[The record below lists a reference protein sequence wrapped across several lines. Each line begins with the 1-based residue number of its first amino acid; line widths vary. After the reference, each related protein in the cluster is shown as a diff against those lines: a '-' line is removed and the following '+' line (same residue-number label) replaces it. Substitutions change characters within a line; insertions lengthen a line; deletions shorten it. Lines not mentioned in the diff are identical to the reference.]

1 MNLLK
6 YITKTASCPTFGDW
20 AIANKRTVKWGSQ
33 KRGDIVLFDFN
44 HNGTSDHIGI
54 VTKVGR
60 GCIETIEGNTGN
72 GSDTNGDG
80 VYRRTRYKNNVNY
93 FVRPNMPS
101 EYFELII
108 ATAEAQVGYREG
120 KNNNNK
126 YGAWFGANY
135 QPWCCQFVCWV
146 YAHCNGKEAP
156 IVPPTGTYT
165 GTVPNTLLKNGSK
178 GEAVKQLQSFL
189 NWYYAFNL
197 VVDGE
202 FGAMTEE
209 AVRRFQTTEGIT
221 SDGEFGS
228 QSYVKASLYRY
239 TNTVTINPPTV
250 TKPKKCVDTSY
261 WQGKITLTNWK
272 KVKANYDYA
281 IHRASYTSQNT
292 FQLNKDSTFD
302 NNMKY
307 AHEAGIKC
315 GAYHYSQATSV
326 AEAKKEAE
334 FLCDILKNYT
344 VDFYVVCDYEFG
356 NRLNSEIGSK
366 ASSIANAFCDVV
378 KSYGYKPMIY
388 GNLTMMNNYLKSP
401 NYPVWLAQYNSKCT
415 YKKPYAMWQYTSS
428 GSVNG
433 ISGRVDCSYVY
444 EEPVIV
450 EPPKEPEK
458 TGYTGTFPSLTLDK
472 SSTQAISDAL
482 KWGKEIA
489 EDNRFHY
496 GEYGSAKYKG
506 TRIHDITHS
515 SGCHFCN
522 TNHAKKVVKA
532 TKAGYKGEN
541 WERTYVCNTF
551 VTAMFAHG
559 AMESTCRTKC
569 KKGSCVGMNSKG
581 RSPSLDSSNNW
592 KYMGKL
598 TIEDLKAGDVLVSES
613 HMQCVYAPI
622 SSTKCK
628 IIEAI
633 SYLGSYGSTASNN
646 SIKIKEKKPSYTSV
660 YRFVGTV
667 KGTFCI
673 EIGEISDR
681 VKLLQK
687 FLNWYGDYKLV
698 EDGIFFEATKTAVCI
713 YQNKEGLAVDG
724 QFGTASLTK
733 AVSISK

>member
-54 VTKVGR
+54 VTKVGS

-146 YAHCNGKEAP
+146 YAHCNGNEAP

-165 GTVPNTLLKNGSK
+165 GRVPNTLLKNGSK

-202 FGAMTEE
+202 FGDMTEE

-228 QSYVKASLYRY
+228 QSYAKASLYCY
-239 TNTVTINPPTV
+239 VNTVTINPPTV

-272 KVKANYDYA
+272 KVKANYDYS

-307 AHEAGIKC
+307 AHEAGLKC

-334 FLCDILKNYT
+334 FLCSILNNYELKNYAI
-344 VDFYVVCDYEFG
+344 DFYVVCDYEFG
-356 NRLNSEIGSK
+356 NRLNSEIGTK

-388 GNLTMMNNYLKSP
+388 GNLSMMNNYLKSP

-433 ISGRVDCSYVY
+433 ISGRVDLSYVY
-444 EEPVIV
+444 EEPTIV
-450 EPPKEPEK
+450 EPPKEPV
-458 TGYTGTFPSLTLDK
+458 TPTK
-472 SSTQAISDAL
+472 STYPGAMPDFVALSGDIISNL
-482 KWGKEIA
+482 
-489 EDNRFHY
+489 
-496 GEYGSAKYKG
+496 
-506 TRIHDITHS
+506 
-515 SGCHFCN
+515 
-522 TNHAKKVVKA
+522 AKKCAWPVGTAKKKYAFLTGSPFGSYKTMLNKA
-532 TKAGYKGEN
+532 YPNRTKWSKRPKAG
-541 WERTYVCNTF
+541 
-551 VTAMFAHG
+551 
-559 AMESTCRTKC
+559 S
-569 KKGSCVGMNSKG
+569 SC
-581 RSPSLDSSNNW
+581 
-592 KYMGKL
+592 
-598 TIEDLKAGDVLVSES
+598 DV
-613 HMQCVYAPI
+613 
-622 SSTKCK
+622 
-628 IIEAI
+628 
-633 SYLGSYGSTASNN
+633 
-646 SIKIKEKKPSYTSV
+646 
-660 YRFVGTV
+660 FVGTIARASGADTKYPRGLAEQIKYSSPTLKAVSNV
-667 KGTFCI
+667 KQGDIVRVSGHTLVVVDINGVLWEAEASYGTKGEKYSKYPAIYSKAKKSYSKVLRCNKAI
-673 EIGEISDR
+673 RSYLQIGDTGAEVKKLQAFLKWYGYTLTVDGEFGQITQGF
-681 VKLLQK
+681 VKLFQSAE
-687 FLNWYGDYKLV
+687 KL
-698 EDGIFFEATKTAVCI
+698 T
-713 YQNKEGLAVDG
+713 VDG
-724 QFGTASLTK
+724 QFGTASVAK
-733 AVSISK
+733 AKTVER